1 MEVSFEDLRVEG
13 VEDGEI
19 LSVEHIMARLS
30 LKYEDYELI

>member
-13 VEDGEI
+13 VEEGEM

-30 LKYEDYELI
+30 LKYKDYELV